1 MFRNNKRFRYK
12 RVSTRQIIPPIFCY
26 LMSLQFVWTFV
37 LLDIKIVNR
46 ESLETQGVL
55 EPNNQIQHGRQPPE
69 KESQRPYKFYK
80 NHDRP
85 YGIKR
90 FIIKLLYYK
99 PLPITTNQNI
109 FVRIL
114 KGFCCVLNL

>member
-1 MFRNNKRFRYK
+1 
-12 RVSTRQIIPPIFCY
+12 
-26 LMSLQFVWTFV
+26 MSLQFVWVFV
-37 LLDIKIVNR
+37 LLDIKIVNQ

-55 EPNNQIQHGRQPPE
+55 EPNNQNQQGRQPPE

-90 FIIKLLYYK
+90 CIIKLLYYK
-99 PLPITTNQNI
+99 PLPIIANQNI

-114 KGFCCVLNL
+114 ERFMLRAKPLTRFIFLVWITILLPFGFYRTCDR